1 VNDKESTDENHSLE
15 FILKLGE
22 NFNWIKPT
30 DPAGARPSTKT
41 PKRRMCLWQQKKKV
55 MMNRNRYQFK
65 LADTITS
72 LKGFNAKTALV
83 ICMAALNSF
92 ALCAVLG
99 RIGLIDF
106 GQVKQISGRARETL
120 AKVMIALE
128 IMKVMKLVVL

>member
-1 VNDKESTDENHSLE
+1 MKTLIGLSLHRTGDKS
-15 FILKLGE
+15 
-22 NFNWIKPT
+22 
-30 DPAGARPSTKT
+30 STKA

-55 MMNRNRYQFK
+55 MMNCNIYQFK

-72 LKGFNAKTALV
+72 LKGFSAKTALV